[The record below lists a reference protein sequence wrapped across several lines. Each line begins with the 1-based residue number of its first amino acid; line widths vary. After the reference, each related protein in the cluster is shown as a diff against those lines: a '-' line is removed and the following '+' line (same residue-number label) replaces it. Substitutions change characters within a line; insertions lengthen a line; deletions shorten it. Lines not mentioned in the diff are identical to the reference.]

1 MVDVNKLRITRQA
14 QQVMG
19 GSYRCAI
26 YGNTYAKSLPY
37 AAYLAALAHQ
47 DYPDLDGDDIEIV
60 IYAGDSIRYHLGIEF
75 NVLELANG
83 YAVTELEPTLA

>member
-1 MVDVNKLRITRQA
+1 MDYSKLRITRQA

-19 GSYRCAI
+19 DSYRCAI

-47 DYPDLDGDDIEIV
+47 DYPDLDGDDTEIV
-60 IYAGDSIRYHLGIEF
+60 IYAGDSICYHLEIEF
-75 NVLELANG
+75 NVKSLAAG
-83 YAVTELEPTLA
+83 YVEVVLGNKFA